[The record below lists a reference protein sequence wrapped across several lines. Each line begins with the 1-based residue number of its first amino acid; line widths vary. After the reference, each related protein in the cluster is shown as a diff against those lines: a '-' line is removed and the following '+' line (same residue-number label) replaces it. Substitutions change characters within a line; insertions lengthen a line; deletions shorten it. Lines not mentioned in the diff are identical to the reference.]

1 MKIGKNFS
9 EKFQDGG
16 QISDWQEGVRQIR
29 YGEHGSMGPKKY
41 PFEFSTEEVEMLKK
55 LYEQGLEEYM
65 VGDYSEKEINNMQK
79 TIDNLNKILGNRRE
93 VGVRKQERG
102 EVPPPFIGRK
112 I

>member
-41 PFEFSTEEVEMLKK
+41 PFEFSTEEVEMLK
-55 LYEQGLEEYM
+55 
-65 VGDYSEKEINNMQK
+65 
-79 TIDNLNKILGNRRE
+79 
-93 VGVRKQERG
+93 
-102 EVPPPFIGRK
+102 
-112 I
+112 